1 MTIYLTV
8 EPNCDY
14 GGYEIVVAFSALVPL
29 TSTWTLYR
37 EDDTGR
43 TVVRGAQSV
52 SVASTTVNS
61 VIDYEAPI
69 DSTVE
74 YTVVVS
80 SYGEEIVAVA
90 PLMNT
95 CSTTQYLRDLLDP
108 DVAFTSDFC
117 LGVIDSLESTVRS
130 GVYSVLGRAAPIV
143 VVDARDTDTGTLR
156 FIAQT
161 QAQLDSLRSIF
172 ARGTPMLL
180 QIEQEYNLGKN
191 GVLYF
196 QPTKFSDKWLSSNAK
211 LPYHVIEV
219 SFTVVDAP
227 SYTTV
232 FYKLGIPFDVP
243 VTSVPGYTV
252 PSGALGGRSY
262 CDGGVLQHW
271 TTFDDLHDS
280 GLTYAQV
287 YYTVDSCAG

>member
-1 MTIYLTV
+1 MTISLTV
-8 EPNCDY
+8 TPDCDY
-14 GGYEIVVAFSALVPL
+14 GGYEIVVAFSASVPVS
-29 TSTWTLYR
+29 STWTLYR

-43 TVVRGAQSV
+43 TVVRGAQNI

-69 DSTVE
+69 DSSVE

-80 SYGEEIVAVA
+80 SYGEEAVTVA

-95 CSTTQYLRDLLDP
+95 CPTGQYLRDMLDP
-108 DVAFTSDFC
+108 DVAFTSNFC
-117 LGVIDSLESTVRS
+117 LGQIDSLESTVRA
-130 GVYSVLGRAAPIV
+130 GVYSVLGRSAPIV
-143 VVDARDTDTGTLR
+143 VVDARETDTGTLR

-161 QAQLDSLRSIF
+161 QASLDELRSIF

-196 QPTKFSDKWLSSNAK
+196 QPTKFNDKWLGQDAR
-211 LPYHVIEV
+211 LPYHLIEV

-227 SYTTV
+227 SYATV

-243 VTSVPGYTV
+243 VTPVPGYTV
-252 PSGALGGRSY
+252 PSGALAGRSY
-262 CDGGVLQHW
+262 CDGGVLQRW
-271 TTFDDLHDS
+271 PTFDDLHDS